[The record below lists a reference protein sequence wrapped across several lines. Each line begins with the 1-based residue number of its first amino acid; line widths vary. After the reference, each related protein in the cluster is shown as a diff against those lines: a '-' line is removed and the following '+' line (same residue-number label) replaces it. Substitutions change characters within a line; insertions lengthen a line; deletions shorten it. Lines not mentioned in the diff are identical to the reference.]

1 MNNTWL
7 CIVAFVVFKRAF
19 LMLFE
24 KVYVTIEPDSEK
36 PSVGGRSDRQYEIEE
51 IAVVEPSEFGY
62 RSEA

>member
-24 KVYVTIEPDSEK
+24 KVDITSERDSEF
-36 PSVGGRSDRQYEIEE
+36 SVGGRPDRQYEIEE
-51 IAVVEPSEFGY
+51 IVEVEPSEFGC

>member
-24 KVYVTIEPDSEK
+24 KVDTTSEPDSEL
-36 PSVGGRSDRQYEIEE
+36 SVGGQSDRQYEVEE

>member
-24 KVYVTIEPDSEK
+24 KVDITSEPDSEL
-36 PSVGGRSDRQYEIEE
+36 SVGGQSDRQYEIEE

>member
-24 KVYVTIEPDSEK
+24 KVDITSERDSEL
-36 PSVGGRSDRQYEIEE
+36 SVGGRPDRQI
-51 IAVVEPSEFGY
+51 
-62 RSEA
+62 RN

>member
-24 KVYVTIEPDSEK
+24 KVDITSEHDSEL
-36 PSVGGRSDRQYEIEE
+36 SVSGRSDRQYEIEE

>member
-24 KVYVTIEPDSEK
+24 KVDITSEPDSEL
-36 PSVGGRSDRQYEIEE
+36 SVGGRSDRQYEIEE
-51 IAVVEPSEFGY
+51 IAVVEPSECGY
-62 RSEA
+62 RSKA

>member
-7 CIVAFVVFKRAF
+7 CFVAFVVFKRAF

-24 KVYVTIEPDSEK
+24 KVDITSEPDPEL
-36 PSVGGRSDRQYEIEE
+36 SVGGRSDRQYEIEE
-51 IAVVEPSEFGY
+51 IAVVEPSVCGY

>member
-24 KVYVTIEPDSEK
+24 KVDVTSESDSEL
-36 PSVGGRSDRQYEIEE
+36 SVSGRSDRQYEIEE

>member
-24 KVYVTIEPDSEK
+24 KVDITSEPDSEL
-36 PSVGGRSDRQYEIEE
+36 SVGGQSDRQYEIEE
-51 IAVVEPSEFGY
+51 IAVVEPSEFGC

>member
-24 KVYVTIEPDSEK
+24 KVDITSEPDSEL
-36 PSVGGRSDRQYEIEE
+36 SVSGRSDRQYEIEE

>member
-24 KVYVTIEPDSEK
+24 KGDITSEPGSEL
-36 PSVGGRSDRQYEIEE
+36 SVGGRSDRQYEIEE

>member
-1 MNNTWL
+1 MNNTWF

-24 KVYVTIEPDSEK
+24 KVDITSEPDSEL
-36 PSVGGRSDRQYEIEE
+36 SVGGRSDLQYEIEE

>member
-24 KVYVTIEPDSEK
+24 KVDVTSESDSEL
-36 PSVGGRSDRQYEIEE
+36 SVSGRSDRQYEIEE
-51 IAVVEPSEFGY
+51 IAVVEPSECGY